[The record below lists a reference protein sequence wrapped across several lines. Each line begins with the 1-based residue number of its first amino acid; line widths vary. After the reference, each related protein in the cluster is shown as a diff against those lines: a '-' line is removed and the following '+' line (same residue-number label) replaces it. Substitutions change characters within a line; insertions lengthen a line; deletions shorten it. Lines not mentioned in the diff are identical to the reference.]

1 MILNKMQK
9 AVIDSEKRIIVVTAQ
24 AGAGTTAAL
33 ITKLMDEAAK
43 NSSNMGIFLRR
54 TTPQVMGHVQQILR
68 ENPKARYSS
77 VSNILTTIYN
87 GKEVKIKFL
96 GLESLVLC
104 NYIPLIAIDQAS
116 HFTNMAEI
124 VNTSG
129 KVVISDFI
137 SQVEQKDSWAYSS
150 GLLEKSGHMPIWKG
164 NVDHIIGYSH
174 DNPGLSPE
182 YLESIYGLDEKDISR
197 FMRVKFKTQE

>member
-33 ITKLMDEAAK
+33 ITKLMDEAVK
-43 NSSNMGIFLRR
+43 NSSHMGIFLRR
-54 TTPQVMGHVQQILR
+54 TTAQVMAHVQKILE

-77 VSNILTTIYN
+77 VSNILTTVYN

-96 GLESLVLC
+96 GLESLSLC

-116 HFTNMAEI
+116 HFTNIAEI

-150 GLLEKSGHMPIWKG
+150 GLLEKAGSVPVWKG
-164 NVDHIIGYSH
+164 YVDHIIGYSH
-174 DNPGLSPE
+174 DNPGLSLK
-182 YLESIYGLDEKDISR
+182 YLETIYGLDGEDISR
-197 FMRVKFKTQE
+197 FMRVKFNTRE

>member
-9 AVIDSEKRIIVVTAQ
+9 AVINSQKRVIVVTAQ
-24 AGAGTTAAL
+24 AGSGTTAAL

-43 NSSNMGIFLRR
+43 NSSNIGIFLRR
-54 TTPQVMGHVQQILR
+54 TTSQVMSHVQQILK

-77 VSNILTTIYN
+77 ASNILTTVYK

-96 GLESLVLC
+96 GLESLDLC

-116 HFTNMAEI
+116 HFTNIADI

-129 KVVISDFI
+129 KIVISDFI
-137 SQVEQKDSWAYSS
+137 SQVEEKDSWAYSS
-150 GLLEKSGHMPIWKG
+150 GLLEKSGPVPVWRGH
-164 NVDHIIGYSH
+164 VDHIIGHSH

-182 YLESIYGLDEKDISR
+182 YMECLYGLDERDISR
-197 FMRVKFKTQE
+197 LMRVKFKTQE